1 MTTERETKIW
11 ETLRAPFAPEQIGK
25 LPKGGALLD
34 FVGHAAVTDRLL
46 KADPMWN
53 WEPLAFDDHGLP
65 AFTRDAQAKPVGLWI
80 KLTIGGV
87 TRLGVG
93 SVAANAFD
101 AEKQLI
107 GDALR
112 NAAMRFGVAL
122 DLWTKE
128 DLHRDEDHPPRLPDP
143 QIDVPAWV
151 GPFNAAR
158 KERGITA
165 LQLAEVLG
173 ASGTIT
179 NIERWMAEEPE
190 LRTPDKL
197 LSLAADLVLAGAN

>member
-1 MTTERETKIW
+1 MAPEPTIW
-11 ETLRAPFAPEQIGK
+11 EQLRAPFAPEQIGK
-25 LPKGGALLD
+25 LPKGGTMLD

-46 KADPMWN
+46 KVDPKWN
-53 WEPLAFDDHGLP
+53 WEPLGYDAQGLP
-65 AFTRDAQAKPVGLWI
+65 AFTRDAQGKPVGLWI
-80 KLTIGGV
+80 KLTIGDV

>member
-1 MTTERETKIW
+1 MAPEPTIW
-11 ETLRAPFAPEQIGK
+11 EQLRAPFAPEQIGK
-25 LPKGGALLD
+25 LPKGGTMLD

-46 KADPMWN
+46 KVDPKWN
-53 WEPLAFDDHGLP
+53 WEPLGYDEQGLP
-65 AFTRDAQAKPVGLWI
+65 AFTRDAQGKPVGLWI
-80 KLTIGGV
+80 KLTIGDV

-128 DLHRDEDHPPRLPDP
+128 DLHRDEEPPRLPNP
-143 QIDVPAWV
+143 FDVPEWV
-151 GPFNAAR
+151 DKFNKDR
-158 KERGITA
+158 KDRAITA
-165 LQLAEVLG
+165 QEIAEVIG

-179 NIERWMAEEPE
+179 NIEKWMAEDPI
-190 LRTPDKL
+190 RTPDKL
-197 LSLAADLVLAGAN
+197 LSLAADLKAVPV

>member
-53 WEPLAFDDHGLP
+53 WEPLAFDEHGLP
-65 AFTRDAQAKPVGLWI
+65 AFTRDAQGKPIGLWI
-80 KLTIGGV
+80 KLTVGGV

-128 DLHRDEDHPPRLPDP
+128 DLHRDGDDHPPRLPDP
-143 QIDVPAWV
+143 QIDLPEWV
-151 GPFNAAR
+151 HPFNAAR

-165 LQLAEVLG
+165 QELAEVLG
-173 ASGTIT
+173 MSGTIT
-179 NIERWMAEEPE
+179 NIEKWMAEDPI
-190 LRTPDKL
+190 RTPDKL
-197 LSLAADLVLAGAN
+197 LSLAADLKAVPA